1 MQKSILWEGLADD
14 TEEHC
19 AVSFLEDSIMVR
31 SEVEGWAEGKPVYAE
46 YTIHLDKAW
55 SVLEFEIDFHVSDY
69 RHAYKFMRNENGQ
82 WTDSSGKLHPEFDG
96 CRFIDIT
103 VTPLTNSLPINGL
116 HMTEGESAEFDLLY
130 VDVLNNEIRKD
141 RQKYTKM
148 HGSIF
153 HFENDE
159 GRFFA
164 DIEVDD
170 DGFVTYY
177 PGLFEMY
184 KTH

>member
-1 MQKSILWEGLADD
+1 
-14 TEEHC
+14 
-19 AVSFLEDSIMVR
+19 
-31 SEVEGWAEGKPVYAE
+31 
-46 YTIHLDKAW
+46 
-55 SVLEFEIDFHVSDY
+55 
-69 RHAYKFMRNENGQ
+69 MRNENGQ
-82 WTDSSGKLHPEFDG
+82 WTDSRGKLYPEFDG

-148 HGSIF
+148 PGSIF

-159 GRFFA
+159 GRFSA
-164 DIEVDD
+164 DIEVDG